1 MGSKKMARSR
11 NTTSQGQSF
20 SQATIDSVWNKGKI
34 IPNYDPTLWR
44 RDICGS
50 NMKFTEYGNTNS
62 QDGWEIDH
70 IKPVSSGGTDD
81 LINLQPLYWEDN
93 RRKGDTYPWS
103 C

>member
-1 MGSKKMARSR
+1 MARNR
-11 NTTSQGQSF
+11 NTTTQGQSF
-20 SQATIDSVWNKGKI
+20 SQATINAVWNKGKI
-34 IPNYDPTLWR
+34 ISNYDPQLWR

-70 IKPVSSGGTDD
+70 IMPVSKEGTDD
-81 LINLQPLYWEDN
+81 LANLQPLYWDVN
-93 RRKGDTYPWS
+93 RKKSDTYPWN